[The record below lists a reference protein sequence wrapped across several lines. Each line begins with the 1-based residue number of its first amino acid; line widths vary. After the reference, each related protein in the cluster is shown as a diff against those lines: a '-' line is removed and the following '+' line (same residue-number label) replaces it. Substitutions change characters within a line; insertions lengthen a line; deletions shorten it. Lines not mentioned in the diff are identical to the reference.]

1 MDRAHPLE
9 EVSSMCHE
17 RWLRRRER
25 DADQAREVWLDFERT
40 APVDDPEPAEERPE
54 PTTAAARE
62 EVLTAER

>member
-1 MDRAHPLE
+1 
-9 EVSSMCHE
+9 MCHE

-40 APVDDPEPAEERPE
+40 APVDDPEPADERPE